1 MSINNMSIKNHLDKG
16 KQALKDKNYELAI
29 RNFDIVLVK
38 YPNHNEA
45 KLKIRKFFKKTNF
58 IKQIE
63 SSEKN
68 KTKLVKEEIL
78 KKNFAIA
85 KHQILYILRKSKQET
100 QLINYL
106 AQCETELGNIK
117 EAINVYENFLKHD
130 NRNIATKLNLANL
143 YLTLGITEKAQ
154 KLYLSIIQ
162 QDPFETDAHRLLVST
177 KRQISINDPHTIQMQ
192 SLFSKKNTSIDLK
205 INLGFALGNTFETLK
220 DFNKS
225 YYYYKTS
232 NELQHQSI
240 NFDLNKEKFF
250 IKKIVQNFNLEKVS
264 YLKEFG
270 SNDKRPVFIVGMP
283 RSGTSLV
290 EQILSSHPKIYGAG
304 ELSFIEDYLYKN
316 RGVMGLRIPTLIN
329 EPNPER
335 LKNFS
340 NYYINQLDL
349 INVCNRYIIDKMPG
363 NFRWVGLLKS
373 AFPHS
378 KIIHVTRNPMDNCFS
393 ILKSFFANQTCGYSY
408 HQKTL
413 GEYYNVYKKTFKN
426 WINIFGDEIYNCV
439 YEELVRNP
447 ETVVKEMI
455 TYLNLD
461 WDNQVLKFYENT
473 RRVNTISAL
482 QVREKTYTKSINS
495 WKNYRKNLTELY
507 KTINKNLV

>member
-1 MSINNMSIKNHLDKG
+1 MSSLERTSFIS
-16 KQALKDKNYELAI
+16 
-29 RNFDIVLVK
+29 
-38 YPNHNEA
+38 
-45 KLKIRKFFKKTNF
+45 FKK
-58 IKQIE
+58 
-63 SSEKN
+63 SSEL
-68 KTKLVKEEIL
+68 KT
-78 KKNFAIA
+78 
-85 KHQILYILRKSKQET
+85 
-100 QLINYL
+100 
-106 AQCETELGNIK
+106 
-117 EAINVYENFLKHD
+117 
-130 NRNIATKLNLANL
+130 
-143 YLTLGITEKAQ
+143 
-154 KLYLSIIQ
+154 
-162 QDPFETDAHRLLVST
+162 
-177 KRQISINDPHTIQMQ
+177 
-192 SLFSKKNTSIDLK
+192 
-205 INLGFALGNTFETLK
+205 
-220 DFNKS
+220 
-225 YYYYKTS
+225 
-232 NELQHQSI
+232 
-240 NFDLNKEKFF
+240 
-250 IKKIVQNFNLEKVS
+250 
-264 YLKEFG
+264 
-270 SNDKRPVFIVGMP
+270 
-283 RSGTSLV
+283 
-290 EQILSSHPKIYGAG
+290 
-304 ELSFIEDYLYKN
+304 FIEDYLYKN

-349 INVCNRYIIDKMPG
+349 INVFNRYIIDKMPG